1 MLKIYGR
8 NTSSNVQ
15 KVMWAIG
22 ELGLPYERIDI
33 GGAFGK
39 NREPA
44 YLAMNPNGLVP
55 TLQDG
60 DFVLWESNAI
70 VRHLAHRHGA
80 GTIEPSDWRA
90 RARADKWMDWQLS
103 IVAPAIFAAFWGL
116 IRTPAE
122 QRDHAAISASQAKT
136 AEAMKI
142 LDAQLSRTRFV
153 ADDAF
158 SMGDIPLGIMA
169 YRFRELC
176 PERPAL
182 PHLENWYARLQ
193 ERKAFRE
200 HVESI
205 PLT

>member
-1 MLKIYGR
+1 
-8 NTSSNVQ
+8 
-15 KVMWAIG
+15 
-22 ELGLPYERIDI
+22 
-33 GGAFGK
+33 
-39 NREPA
+39 
-44 YLAMNPNGLVP
+44 
-55 TLQDG
+55 
-60 DFVLWESNAI
+60 
-70 VRHLAHRHGA
+70 
-80 GTIEPSDWRA
+80 
-90 RARADKWMDWQLS
+90 
-103 IVAPAIFAAFWGL
+103 
-116 IRTPAE
+116 
-122 QRDHAAISASQAKT
+122 
-136 AEAMKI
+136 MKI

-182 PHLENWYARLQ
+182 PHLESWYARLQ